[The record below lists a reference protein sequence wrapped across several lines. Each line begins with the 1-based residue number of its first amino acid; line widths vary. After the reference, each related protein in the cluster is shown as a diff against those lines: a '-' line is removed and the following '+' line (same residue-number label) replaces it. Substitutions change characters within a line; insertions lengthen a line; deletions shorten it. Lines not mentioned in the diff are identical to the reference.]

1 MLKFIYM
8 VVLGLLLG
16 QSVVAQYTVHV
27 LNPYVADTCAWHRD
41 SLRMGGNGVVGYYPG
56 SSMKPEG
63 GNWFYYTYQTRA
75 LSFTITNWCNASIYQ
90 GYVTY
95 RYTIS
100 LDSALMKF
108 PIGTTEIWISIPDT
122 TKLPIITAQPPAGNK
137 VVYFLSPWDI
147 GAPSVQFRG
156 MAPVKMKMDTSI
168 ALCGWFKYYY
178 YGKTDSAQVK
188 FINSLDSTVYSSAGI
203 GPGNF
208 IDLSGVLKNSDTVW
222 VLPASLPNGPSL
234 PNGAPSISK
243 QYPNYSAQCQR
254 TLLLGATLRD
264 INGIQPGGHA
274 DFNKL
279 KPACDGPNHDFTLPT
294 LGMVMPNLGADGKPV
309 LSPNSPCPVDSFNWF
324 KTDTLD
330 KIYTNAKCYNLLL
343 TKNADGLYQY
353 DTTYFYP
360 LDGFKFLD
368 PAGTIPN
375 PWWTPGTDDKG
386 FQHNY
391 SFTMQLSAQ
400 FEYKKGQTFD
410 FRGDDDVWVFIN
422 KRLAVDIG
430 GVHGAFE
437 GSVKLDSI
445 APLWG
450 LTLGTTYEF
459 DLFFCERWCCGSNFR
474 MVTSLNLRTNS
485 NLFTKQT
492 LPGSGVYQYDMFQ
505 KITQSNL
512 SCDFSQSIIDTQPA
526 VVDFYITGP
535 SFAQPTS
542 LPSGTSYGGITIP
555 SGNTMVRI
563 DTAAVTDLL
572 PGNYLI
578 TYSLRSDKSQTG
590 TIAFTISALPADH
603 FDVLPDTVM
612 YDPKKD
618 SPVDTIIIGMF
629 DSLARAYAVLR
640 DVNGTFIKRAA
651 NPAWTS
657 RNPLVATVIQSPTDP
672 SRCIITKAGA
682 GATWVVVSDPL
693 GALKPDSIR
702 VVTLVLPKYPVIVS
716 AIMLD
721 ANADLV
727 PDMLS
732 ITVNDTFK
740 TNQRLDS
747 IVIAYRGIT
756 YSIPSANT
764 TVSGTSINAPVTPA
778 TGIDGRPSGQAAIFM
793 TTGDGPQMSSKN
805 FTDGVGPA
813 IIAASVMENDG
824 GSPDTLFITFSEPLL
839 QSTVA
844 GNQLLLIKTGTIDT
858 VSLSVLQVI
867 SKSSD
872 SLFTVQ
878 VVASSGAQPKA
889 GDRLRLL
896 PGSKGGTVSDQSAN
910 KPHDLNQS
918 VVLGL
923 RPGPTA
929 VVSAYYLDVNADG
942 YLDRIIV
949 GFKRPVRASDI
960 SALTAQWNIRPA
972 YQYQTI
978 AVDSI
983 VKLNDSLYSLP
994 LHGDAIRPV
1003 QPRTGV
1009 EMEIQVEYAAFPG
1022 IIRSLPVAD
1031 SAGPVLLDPATLVY
1045 SNFPDST
1052 ILTVTFSE
1060 NILPPG
1066 VRPFVL
1072 WSNKNGAQY
1081 QLNLAPD
1088 TVNGVMYT
1096 FHINP
1101 GAPYAAGGDSIW
1113 ISTGT
1118 SPLVSDTSGYAQR
1131 NPLNHRVILHV
1142 TTQPPKWDVHIS
1154 KNPFTPAQGFSTVI
1168 SDSSQTPIMDP
1179 DQYTVTISIFD
1190 VIGNMVI
1197 TKSMDQKDKFVPN
1210 WTYSWDGRNRNARLV
1225 GSGVYSGVISIFK
1238 NNTGNITKRI
1248 RIGIKR

>member
-8 VVLGLLLG
+8 VILGLLLG

-95 RYTIS
+95 RYTIN
-100 LDSALMKF
+100 LDSTLMKF
-108 PIGTTEIWISIPDT
+108 PVGTTEIWIVIPDT
-122 TKLPIITAQPPAGNK
+122 TQLPIISNQPPAGNK

-147 GAPSVQFRG
+147 GAPSIQFRS

-188 FINSLDSTVYSSAGI
+188 FINSLDSMVYSSAGI

-208 IDLSGVLKNSDTVW
+208 IDLSGYLKSSDTVW

-274 DFNKL
+274 DFNKA

-309 LSPNSPCPVDSFNWF
+309 LSINSPCPVDSFNWF

-353 DTTYFYP
+353 DTAYFYP
-360 LDGFKFLD
+360 LDSFKFLD

-400 FEYKKGQTFD
+400 FEYEKGQTFD

-422 KRLAVDIG
+422 KKLAVDIG
-430 GVHGAFE
+430 GIHGAFE

-535 SFAQPTS
+535 SFTQPTS
-542 LPSGTSYGGITIP
+542 LPSGTSYGGVTIP

-590 TIAFTISALPADH
+590 TISFTINSLPPDH
-603 FDVLPDTVM
+603 FDVLPDSAQ
-612 YDPKKD
+612 YDQKKD
-618 SPVDTIIIGMF
+618 APVDTIVIGMF
-629 DSLARAYAVLR
+629 DSLAQAYAVVR
-640 DVNGTFIKRAA
+640 DVNGLFLKRAA
-651 NPAWTS
+651 NPVWTS
-657 RNPLVATVIQSPTDP
+657 RDPSVATVGQSPVDP
-672 SRCIITKAGA
+672 SRCVITKAGA
-682 GATWVVVSDPL
+682 GATWVVVTDPT
-693 GALKPDSIR
+693 GTLKPDSIKI
-702 VVTLVLPKYPVIVS
+702 VSIVLPKYPVIVS
-716 AIMLD
+716 AVMLD
-721 ANADLV
+721 TNADLI

-732 ITVNDTFK
+732 ITLNDTFK
-740 TNQRLDS
+740 TNQRPDS
-747 IVIAYRGIT
+747 IVITYRGNT
-756 YSIPSANT
+756 YSIPAANLAMT
-764 TVSGTSINAPVTPA
+764 GTSIKASFAPS
-778 TGIDGRPSGQAAIFM
+778 TGIDGRPTGQAALFM
-793 TTGDGPQMSSKN
+793 TVNNAPQISQKTFS
-805 FTDGVGPA
+805 DGVDPA
-813 IIAASVMENDG
+813 IIAADVMENDG
-824 GSPDTLFITFSEPLL
+824 AGPDTLFATFSELVR
-839 QSTVA
+839 QSSLA
-844 GNQLLLIKTGTIDT
+844 GNQLLLIKAGSIDT
-858 VSLSVLQVI
+858 FSLSILQVI
-867 SKSSD
+867 SKTND
-872 SLFTVQ
+872 STYTLQ
-878 VVASSGAQPKA
+878 VVSSSGQQPKA
-889 GDRLRLL
+889 GDRLKLL
-896 PGSKGGTVSDQSAN
+896 PGIRGGSILDLAGNAPGNAN
-910 KPHDLNQS
+910 RS
-918 VVLGL
+918 VVLGQ
-923 RPGPTA
+923 RVGPA
-929 VVSAYYLDVNADG
+929 AIISAWYRDGNADG
-942 YLDRIIV
+942 FIDTVAIV
-949 GFKRPVRASDI
+949 FKRPVQVSLLQMIVIKWI
-960 SALTAQWNIRPA
+960 SPSKIDTVQLNTLK
-972 YQYQTI
+972 
-978 AVDSI
+978 
-983 VKLNDSLYSLP
+983 KLNDSTYFIP
-994 LHGDAIRPV
+994 VHGEGLIPKMIRTNAPMELLTAYTDFPDVPPRSAIV
-1003 QPRTGV
+1003 V
-1009 EMEIQVEYAAFPG
+1009 
-1022 IIRSLPVAD
+1022 D
-1031 SAGPVLLDPATLVY
+1031 SAGPVVIDTAKLVY
-1045 SNFPDST
+1045 ANSPDST
-1052 ILTVTFSE
+1052 FLTVPFSE
-1060 NILPPG
+1060 NVRQPG
-1066 VRPFVL
+1066 VHPFVA
-1072 WSNKNGAQY
+1072 WSQKYGTQY
-1081 QLNLAPD
+1081 QLRL
-1088 TVNGVMYT
+1088 TWISTNGNTYT
-1096 FHINP
+1096 FRVDAIE
-1101 GAPYAAGGDSIW
+1101 GGTVPYAGNGDSIW
-1113 ISTGT
+1113 INTDSL
-1118 SPLVSDTSGYAQR
+1118 PLVSDISGCAQR
-1131 NPLNHRVILHV
+1131 NPLNHRVVLHV

-1154 KNPFTPAQGFSTVI
+1154 KNPFTPLTETGPEITVFSESPIVDADQYSLTIDIFDIIGNQVI
-1168 SDSSQTPIMDP
+1168 SRPMQPRGSGWF
-1179 DQYTVTISIFD
+1179 YT
-1190 VIGNMVI
+1190 
-1197 TKSMDQKDKFVPN
+1197 
-1210 WTYSWDGRNRNARLV
+1210 WDGRNRNSRTV
-1225 GSGVYSGVISIFK
+1225 GTGVYSAIIRIYK
-1238 NNTGNITKRI
+1238 NNSANSTKRI